1 MPYIN
6 LKLVGKIS
14 KEQKEEIAK
23 QFSET
28 LEKVANKPKDHTYI
42 VIDEVDGANWA
53 VGDRFLG

>member
-6 LKLVGKIS
+6 VKVAGPLT
-14 KEQKEEIAK
+14 KEQKDEIAK
-23 QFSET
+23 NFSET

-42 VIDEVDGANWA
+42 VFDEVERKNWA

>member
-6 LKLVGKIS
+6 LKLVGALTD
-14 KEQKEEIAK
+14 EQKKEIVK

-42 VIDEVDGANWA
+42 VIDEVQGKNWA
-53 VGDRFLG
+53 VGDRLLG